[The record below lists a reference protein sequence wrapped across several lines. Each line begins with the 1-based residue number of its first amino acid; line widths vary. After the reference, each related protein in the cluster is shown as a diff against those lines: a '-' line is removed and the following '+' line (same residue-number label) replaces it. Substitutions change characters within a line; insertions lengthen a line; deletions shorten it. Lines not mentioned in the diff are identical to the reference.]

1 MQADTVTEAFLL
13 TFVHKCGKIEHN
25 VKRICVYVQSDGGE
39 HMELVI
45 ALIVIIVF
53 CKILGVSNEMLV
65 LGGLVLIELAI
76 VLMMFMFA
84 FFCVRMLFT
93 KRLEAKFTR
102 VDKSPKGNFKVAYYE
117 VEGTEYPCIFPSEM
131 ILNDKMYRTDR
142 TYHVLFSRRSRKVYD
157 IWTILTCVIGFVF
170 STFAVFV
177 TMQIVSVIPMF

>member
-1 MQADTVTEAFLL
+1 
-13 TFVHKCGKIEHN
+13 
-25 VKRICVYVQSDGGE
+25 
-39 HMELVI
+39 MELVI

-65 LGGLVLIELAI
+65 LGGLALIELTI

-93 KRLEAKFTR
+93 KRKEARFTR
-102 VDKSPKGNFKVAYYE
+102 VDKALKGSFKVAYYE

-142 TYHVLFSRRSRKVYD
+142 TYHVLLSKRSKKVYD
-157 IWTILTCVIGFVF
+157 KWTVLTCIIGFLF
-170 STFAVFV
+170 SAFAVFL
-177 TMQIVSVIPMF
+177 TMQLVSIIPMF

>member
-1 MQADTVTEAFLL
+1 
-13 TFVHKCGKIEHN
+13 
-25 VKRICVYVQSDGGE
+25 
-39 HMELVI
+39 MELVI

-65 LGGLVLIELAI
+65 LGGLALIELTI

-93 KRLEAKFTR
+93 KRKEARFTR
-102 VDKSPKGNFKVAYYE
+102 VDKAPKGSFKVAYYE

-142 TYHVLFSRRSRKVYD
+142 TYHVLLSRHGKKVYD
-157 IWTILTCVIGFVF
+157 KWTVLTCIIGFLF
-170 STFAVFV
+170 SAFAVFL
-177 TMQIVSVIPMF
+177 TMQLVSIIPMF

>member
-1 MQADTVTEAFLL
+1 
-13 TFVHKCGKIEHN
+13 
-25 VKRICVYVQSDGGE
+25 
-39 HMELVI
+39 MELVI

-65 LGGLVLIELAI
+65 LGGLALIELTI

-93 KRLEAKFTR
+93 KRREARFTR
-102 VDKSPKGNFKVAYYE
+102 VDKAPKGSFKVAYYE

-142 TYHVLFSRRSRKVYD
+142 TYHVLLSRHGKKVYD
-157 IWTILTCVIGFVF
+157 KWTVLTCIIGFLF
-170 STFAVFV
+170 SAFAVFL
-177 TMQIVSVIPMF
+177 TMQLVSIIPMF